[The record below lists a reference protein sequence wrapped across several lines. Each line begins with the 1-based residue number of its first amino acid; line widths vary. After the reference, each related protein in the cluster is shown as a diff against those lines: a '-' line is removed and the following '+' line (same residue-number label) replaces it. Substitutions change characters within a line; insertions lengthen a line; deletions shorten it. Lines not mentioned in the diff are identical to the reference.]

1 MERGKKWEVDLS
13 LTAETRGDGFGD
25 DEGWLYAK
33 TFASQVCGLK
43 LIHLLSDRQSQP
55 VVGVSDFYTTQQR
68 RSGCPRRSKGSRW
81 CGDDCGSVSS
91 CINRY

>member
-33 TFASQVCGLK
+33 TFASQVCGLSSFIYSVIGS
-43 LIHLLSDRQSQP
+43 LNPSSAFLTFTRHNNAG
-55 VVGVSDFYTTQQR
+55 VGVQGDRRGHAGAATT
-68 RSGCPRRSKGSRW
+68 
-81 CGDDCGSVSS
+81 VEA
-91 CINRY
+91 